1 MRRTKTLKLYFVVIL
16 FIVFLIYSAF
26 AKIKMFFLAT
36 LDFNIPIMSLF
47 TIGLFVLYQG
57 AIKLTMLSGTFGILA
72 YKKGKDLEYYLQG
85 IGNVLPATIAHMFN
99 RRAKKG
105 VLFFTQHEAHEVI
118 QWLESQFHHQK
129 GYSSFFV
136 GTLLTMGLLGTFSGL
151 LVALDEMGRVI
162 LSFGGDNV
170 DIADIMT
177 GFSGPLGGMAI
188 GFAASLFGV
197 SSAITLNLMQY
208 ILTRNQ
214 DAFVNDVEEWMRGKL
229 LETQTS
235 DTLENV
241 QAELGIQPSVSHHGG
256 GGGGGELSSGFID
269 VFIESLANFTEKM
282 ERTNQLSE
290 ESFSRLAQRLEQ
302 SMNKSE
308 NETALLKNILE
319 IMKEGNINQFSNA
332 KMMEE
337 TLQEISTVIL
347 SQHKTIKKS
356 LELQEE
362 NNKIML
368 ELANKLKR

>member
-1 MRRTKTLKLYFVVIL
+1 MRRTKTLKLYFVVLL

-26 AKIKMFFLAT
+26 AKIKMFFMAT
-36 LDFNIPIMSLF
+36 LDFNIPIISLF

-85 IGNVLPATIAHMFN
+85 IGTVLPSTIAHMFN

-105 VLFFTQHEAHEVI
+105 VLFFTQNEAKEVI
-118 QWLESQFHHQK
+118 EWLESQFHHQK

-214 DAFVNDVEEWMRGKL
+214 DAFIDDVEEWMRGKI
-229 LETQTS
+229 LESQS
-235 DTLENV
+235 SNTLDSVHE
-241 QAELGIQPSVSHHGG
+241 ELGIARNTSN
-256 GGGGGELSSGFID
+256 GGGEFSSGFID
-269 VFIESLANFTEKM
+269 VFVESIASFTEKM
-282 ERTNQLSE
+282 ERTNQLTE
-290 ESFSRLAQRLEQ
+290 ESFNKLAQRLEQ
-302 SMNKSE
+302 SINKSE
-308 NETALLKNILE
+308 NETALLKSILE
-319 IMKEGNINQFSNA
+319 IMKESNINQFSNA

-347 SQHKTIKKS
+347 SEHKTIKKS
-356 LELQEE
+356 LAVQEE
-362 NNKIML
+362 NNRLLL
-368 ELANKLKR
+368 ELVNNLRR

>member
-26 AKIKMFFLAT
+26 AKIKMFFMAT
-36 LDFNIPIMSLF
+36 LDFNIPIMCLF
-47 TIGLFVLYQG
+47 AIGLFVLYQG

-105 VLFFTQHEAHEVI
+105 VLFFTQHEAKEVI
-118 QWLESQFHHQK
+118 EWLEGQFHHQK
-129 GYSSFFV
+129 GYSAFFI

-151 LVALDEMGRVI
+151 LVALDEMGSVI

-197 SSAITLNLMQY
+197 SSAIILNLMQY

-229 LETQTS
+229 LESQTS

-241 QAELGIQPSVSHHGG
+241 QAELGIQTTGPHHGG
-256 GGGGGELSSGFID
+256 GAGGELSSGFID
-269 VFIESLANFTEKM
+269 VFVESLANFTEKM

-290 ESFSRLAQRLEQ
+290 ESFSKLAQRLEQ
-302 SMNKSE
+302 NMNKSE

-319 IMKEGNINQFSNA
+319 IMKESNINQFSNA

-337 TLQEISTVIL
+337 TLQEVSTVIL

-362 NNKIML
+362 NNKVML
-368 ELANKLKR
+368 ELVNSLKR

>member
-26 AKIKMFFLAT
+26 GKIKMFFLAT

-57 AIKLTMLSGTFGILA
+57 AIKLTMLAGTFGTLA

-85 IGNVLPATIAHMFN
+85 ISGVMPATIAHMFN

-105 VLFFTQHEAHEVI
+105 VLYFTHQESIEVI
-118 QWLESQFHHQK
+118 EWLRGQFHQQK

-151 LVALDEMGRVI
+151 LVALDEMGSVI
-162 LSFGGDNV
+162 LSFGGDNI

-214 DAFVNDVEEWMRGKL
+214 DAFIEDVEDWMRGKI
-229 LETQTS
+229 LETQSS
-235 DTLENV
+235 DTLEE
-241 QAELGIQPSVSHHGG
+241 AKSELGITTVSSSHGG
-256 GGGGGELSSGFID
+256 DGGGLNTGFVDAFID
-269 VFIESLANFTEKM
+269 SMGNFADKM
-282 ERTNQLSE
+282 ERSNQISE
-290 ESFSRLAQRLEQ
+290 ELLSKVAVRLEQ
-302 SMNKSE
+302 SINKSE
-308 NETALLKNILE
+308 NESSVLSNILE
-319 IMKEGNINQFSNA
+319 IMKESNINQFSNA

-337 TLQEISTVIL
+337 SLQEISTVIL
-347 SQHKTIKKS
+347 SEHKSIKKS
-356 LELQEE
+356 LMLQEE
-362 NNKIML
+362 NNKL
-368 ELANKLKR
+368 LSELISNLKR

>member
-26 AKIKMFFLAT
+26 AKIKMFFMAT
-36 LDFNIPIMSLF
+36 LDFNIPIMCLF
-47 TIGLFVLYQG
+47 AIGLFVLYQG

-85 IGNVLPATIAHMFN
+85 IGSVLPATIAHMFN

-105 VLFFTQHEAHEVI
+105 VLFFTQHEAKEVI
-118 QWLESQFHHQK
+118 EWLEGQFHHQK
-129 GYSSFFV
+129 GYSAFFI

-151 LVALDEMGRVI
+151 LVALDEMGSVI

-229 LETQTS
+229 LESQTS

-241 QAELGIQPSVSHHGG
+241 QAELGIQTSVSHH

-269 VFIESLANFTEKM
+269 VFVESLANFTEKM

-290 ESFSRLAQRLEQ
+290 ESFSKLAQRLEQ
-302 SMNKSE
+302 NMNKSE

-319 IMKEGNINQFSNA
+319 IMKESNINQFSNA

-337 TLQEISTVIL
+337 TLQEVSTVIL

-362 NNKIML
+362 NNKVML
-368 ELANKLKR
+368 ELVNSLKR